1 MGTGHSTGVLGLKSV
16 SRQLLGG
23 GLARGISRGVWLC
36 LACSLPEQREP
47 RLPGEMAGAKT
58 GGTTKTAAV
67 SKHDIWSQQG
77 QADQEMSPPAGSAT
91 STSDQLRGRGKCGK
105 TGTDVFRASEKLS
118 SRAALN
124 CTKDLLGPSAQLPTG
139 AQNRKDGAGPGARPS
154 QQPGA
159 PAGKVSAH
167 DGESLCLSKGSVLR
181 ATCRDPTI
189 PQCSPSTR
197 TSPPPSWQLGTASRQ
212 ARSSLPAPGSRWGS
226 PSQPA
231 VPRVSSA
238 LPRDTAVGGTLLSR
252 SPASWQ
258 SDRSSSRCGL
268 DLLHI

>member
-47 RLPGEMAGAKT
+47 RLPGAMAGAKT

-67 SKHDIWSQQG
+67 SKHNIWSRQG

-91 STSDQLRGRGKCGK
+91 STSEQLRGRGKRGK
-105 TGTDVFRASEKLS
+105 PGTDVFRASEELS
-118 SRAALN
+118 CCAALN
-124 CTKDLLGPSAQLPTG
+124 CIEDLLGPSAQLPTG

-159 PAGKVSAH
+159 SAGEVSAH
-167 DGESLCLSKGSVLR
+167 DGESLCLSKGSALQ
-181 ATCRDPTI
+181 AACRDPTT
-189 PQCSPSTR
+189 PQCSQAREHHLSPAGSWGQPPGR
-197 TSPPPSWQLGTASRQ
+197 PGAASPPRG
-212 ARSSLPAPGSRWGS
+212 PGGAALH
-226 PSQPA
+226 SQQFPG
-231 VPRVSSA
+231 SA
-238 LPRDTAVGGTLLSR
+238 LPFPGTQPSAGPC
-252 SPASWQ
+252 SPSPWPLGRVTGAHHAA
-258 SDRSSSRCGL
+258 G
-268 DLLHI
+268 